1 MRGNEAQRIGRWWHP
16 VKVRSIIVSGGLKDV
31 HASRDDVT
39 REIHDKDDFLIGQM
53 FVDHE
58 CLKVWAQY
66 DGDFTAGAIKICR
79 DSLLV
84 RAFVGCQVDVPK
96 PRGSVSR

>member
-1 MRGNEAQRIGRWWHP
+1 M
-16 VKVRSIIVSGGLKDV
+16 SSGLKDV
-31 HASRDDVT
+31 HAGRDDVT
-39 REIHDKDDFLIGQM
+39 REIRDKDDVSVGQM
-53 FVDHE
+53 VVNHE